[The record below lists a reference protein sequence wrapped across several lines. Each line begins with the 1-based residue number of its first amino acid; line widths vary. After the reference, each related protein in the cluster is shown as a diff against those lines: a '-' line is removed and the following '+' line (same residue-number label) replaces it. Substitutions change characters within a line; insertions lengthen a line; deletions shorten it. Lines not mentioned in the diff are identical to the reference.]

1 MKNLKDY
8 IRLGIHDNNKKWIFV
23 VIKPGFQKYS
33 KEIIKRFEK
42 SGWLLTKMRPK
53 QLLLSEA
60 KELYR
65 VHSKEDFYKSLC
77 EYMSSDISTGIIFTK
92 SSKMSDKV
100 FDSVD
105 KIKDEIRN
113 KYGESDMK
121 NVLHSSDSLDN
132 MKRESSIYF

>member
-1 MKNLKDY
+1 
-8 IRLGIHDNNKKWIFV
+8 
-23 VIKPGFQKYS
+23 
-33 KEIIKRFEK
+33 
-42 SGWLLTKMRPK
+42 
-53 QLLLSEA
+53 
-60 KELYR
+60 
-65 VHSKEDFYKSLC
+65 
-77 EYMSSDISTGIIFTK
+77 MSSDISTGIIFTK

>member
-42 SGWLLTKMRPK
+42 SGWLLTKMRLK

-65 VHSKEDFYKSLC
+65 VHSKEELYKALC
-77 EYMSSDISTGIIFTK
+77 E
-92 SSKMSDKV
+92 
-100 FDSVD
+100 
-105 KIKDEIRN
+105 
-113 KYGESDMK
+113 
-121 NVLHSSDSLDN
+121 
-132 MKRESSIYF
+132 